1 MIDERDA
8 LQEDQE
14 ALIQYNFI
22 SLPLSFFFKNFILVI
37 TCACIF
43 FFVNRQIRTLHV
55 ILSLGSPTSWLS
67 LLTQANSEHWNFFF
81 CKLCWGWGGEYRNY

>member
-14 ALIQYNFI
+14 TLIQYNFI
-22 SLPLSFFFKNFILVI
+22 SLPLSFFFKIFILVI

-43 FFVNRQIRTLHV
+43 FCEQTDTLRV
-55 ILSLGSPTSWLS
+55 VLSLGSPTS
-67 LLTQANSEHWNFFF
+67 
-81 CKLCWGWGGEYRNY
+81 